1 VNDSVKCIII
11 TLSLLW
17 RCIGSRLYVQSLAS
31 LVGSTSLFLPLIY
44 LQDRQ

>member
-1 VNDSVKCIII
+1 MYYNNTGKAKSF
-11 TLSLLW
+11 LW